1 MHLLSKMKTKTYV
14 LWHMLFVKKSHTFGR
29 FTGLFKTDMSTSIQ
43 RIKFV
48 QELGEALEKGP
59 CKGKQNRVSLNCIP

>member
-14 LWHMLFVKKSHTFGR
+14 LWHMLFVKESHTFGG

-43 RIKFV
+43 RIMLAWTLSTCV
-48 QELGEALEKGP
+48 SSELKRALHIIKIV
-59 CKGKQNRVSLNCIP
+59 NM